1 MSTNK
6 GVLSYLNF
14 FPISLLILIARRTC
28 VCFCY
33 LFNCA
38 YLKSFVMVITM
49 MMMWHAYAGDP
60 TTFGNLPLDEVIE
73 DAVVDS
79 VRSKKRNG
87 YAPSVG

>member
-1 MSTNK
+1 
-6 GVLSYLNF
+6 
-14 FPISLLILIARRTC
+14 
-28 VCFCY
+28 
-33 LFNCA
+33 
-38 YLKSFVMVITM
+38 